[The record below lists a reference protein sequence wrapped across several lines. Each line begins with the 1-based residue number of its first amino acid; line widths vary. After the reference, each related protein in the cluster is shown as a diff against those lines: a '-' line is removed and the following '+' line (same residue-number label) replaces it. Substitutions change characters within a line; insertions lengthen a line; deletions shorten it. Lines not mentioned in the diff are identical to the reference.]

1 MTTYGDMQ
9 NRIAD
14 ELGGRADLAAQI
26 QLAIQTAIAKW
37 ERERFYF
44 NEIRYDAVSS
54 PLFTTSQGQEFYGA
68 STSPS
73 SAGAIA
79 TIAHLDKVTVL
90 VSGNRYTLA
99 PRLAQYLEDISV
111 NPIVQGQPV
120 DYAYYAEQLRLYPIP
135 DNAYPIGVLGTTRF
149 AALVNTG
156 DSNAWMLDA
165 EALVRC
171 EAKMDLYENTLQ
183 QPDLADRMRLLI
195 HGDPSKPGHRG
206 YLYALKA
213 ETARRAAVGRTRPS
227 YF

>member
-9 NRIAD
+9 ARIAD
-14 ELGGRADLAAQI
+14 ELGGRSDLSSQI

-44 NEIRYDAVSS
+44 NELRAANAFSTV
-54 PLFTTSQGQEFYGA
+54 QGQEFYGA
-68 STSPS
+68 TDYAPL
-73 SAGAIA
+73 A
-79 TIAHLDKVTVL
+79 TLAHLDKVTVL
-90 VSGNRYTLA
+90 VSGNRYTLS

-135 DNAYPIGVLGTTRF
+135 DNAYAISLLGTTRF
-149 AALVNTG
+149 AALANTG
-156 DSNAWMLDA
+156 DSNPWTLDA
-165 EALVRC
+165 EALIRC
-171 EAKMDLYENTLQ
+171 EAKTDLYENTLQ
-183 QPDLADRMRLLI
+183 QPDLADRMRVLI
-195 HGDPSKPGHRG
+195 HGDPTRPGHRG

-213 ETARRAAVGRTRPS
+213 ETARRAAVSHMRPS